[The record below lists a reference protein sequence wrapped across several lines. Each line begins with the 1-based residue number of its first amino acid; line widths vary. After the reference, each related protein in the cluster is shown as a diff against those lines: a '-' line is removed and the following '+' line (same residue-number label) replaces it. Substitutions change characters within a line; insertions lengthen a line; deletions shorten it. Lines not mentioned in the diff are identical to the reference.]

1 MGRRIACVHRGERHP
16 GRRGR
21 RLAAVRTV
29 TGDSVLVSRSGGTQN
44 LAMQFFDR
52 VAISGDHE
60 AFRYCQGDDW
70 VSVTWHETAER
81 VIRLA
86 AGLLALGITAEQ
98 PIGIAS
104 STRYEWI
111 LADLANMCAGAATTT
126 VYPSTN
132 AGDAAYIL
140 ADSESRIVFAEDEI
154 QLAKLDARRADLPDL
169 KTIVVFDGHADG
181 DWVMTL
187 DDLEE
192 IGAKHLIEH
201 PGCVRETSEAI
212 LGGRLATLIY
222 TSGTTGRPKGVRL
235 SHRAWVYQGETVA
248 AMNLLDE
255 NDLQLLWLPM
265 AHSFG
270 KVLLT
275 AQLACGFVSA
285 IDGRVDRIVDNLAAV
300 RPTFMGAAPRIFEK
314 AHARIVTTQ
323 QAHGGIRAKL
333 FDAAFKLGRT
343 VDARRIAGQQVSLRM
358 SLQHKLFDRL
368 AFSRIRQAFGG
379 RIRFFVSGSAPLN
392 LEIAEWFHAAG
403 LLILEG
409 YGLTETAGGGFINR
423 PDNYKLGT
431 VGLPF
436 DGTSVRIGDQDEVQI
451 SGPCVMAG
459 YHHMPEATIATFTA
473 DGWLRTGD
481 MGAIDPDGFLT
492 ITGRIKDLF
501 KTTGG
506 KYIAPSA
513 IEAKFMSLCP
523 YASRFLVFG
532 EARNYCVA
540 LITLDEDVIS
550 GWAANNGLEGV
561 SYTELAQSPAV
572 HQLVDGYVDQLNTEL
587 NRWETIKKWAL
598 LDHDLTI
605 ENGELT
611 PSLKAKRAVIAEQY
625 REVVDALYT

>member
-1 MGRRIACVHRGERHP
+1 
-16 GRRGR
+16 
-21 RLAAVRTV
+21 
-29 TGDSVLVSRSGGTQN
+29 
-44 LAMQFFDR
+44 MQFFDR

-60 AFRYCQGDDW
+60 AFRYRQGDDW

-81 VIRLA
+81 VTRLA

-111 LADLANMCAGAATTT
+111 LSDLANMCAGAATTT

-132 AGDAAYIL
+132 AGDTAYIL

-169 KTIVVFDGHADG
+169 KRIVVFDGHADG
-181 DWVMTL
+181 DRVMTL

-192 IGAKHLIEH
+192 IGAKHLIDH
-201 PGCVRETSEAI
+201 PGCVREASEAI
-212 LGGRLATLIY
+212 LADRLATLIY

-235 SHRAWVYQGETVA
+235 SHRAWVYQGEAVA

-285 IDGRVDRIVDNLAAV
+285 IDGRVDKIVDNLAAV

-323 QAHGGIRAKL
+323 QARGGIRAKL
-333 FDAAFKLGRT
+333 FESAFKLGRT
-343 VDARRIAGQQVSLRM
+343 VDARRIAGQPVPLRM

-368 AFSRIRQAFGG
+368 VFSRIRQAFGG

-392 LEIAEWFHAAG
+392 PEIAEWFHAAG

-451 SGPCVMAG
+451 SGPCVMTG
-459 YHHMPEATIATFTA
+459 YHHVPEATIATFTA
-473 DGWLRTGD
+473 DRWLRTGD
-481 MGAIDPDGFLT
+481 MGAIDTDGFLT

-513 IEAKFMSLCP
+513 IETKFMSLCP
-523 YASRFLVFG
+523 YTSRFLVFG
-532 EARNYCVA
+532 EAHNYCVA

-550 GWAANNGLEGV
+550 GWATNNELEGA
-561 SYTELAQSPAV
+561 SYTELVQSSAV
-572 HQLVDGYVDQLNTEL
+572 RQLVDGYVTQLNTEL
-587 NRWETIKKWAL
+587 NRWETIKKWSL
-598 LDHDLTI
+598 LDQDLTI
-605 ENGELT
+605 ESGELT
-611 PSLKAKRAVIAEQY
+611 PSLKAKRAVIAEHY
-625 REVVDALYT
+625 RDVLDALYA

>member
-1 MGRRIACVHRGERHP
+1 M
-16 GRRGR
+16 
-21 RLAAVRTV
+21 
-29 TGDSVLVSRSGGTQN
+29 TGDAVLVSRSGGTQN

-60 AFRYCQGDDW
+60 AFRYRRGDGW
-70 VSVTWHETAER
+70 VSVTWHETADR
-81 VIRLA
+81 VTRLA
-86 AGLLALGITAEQ
+86 AGLIALGITAEQ

-169 KTIVVFDGHADG
+169 KTIVVFDGHSDG
-181 DWVMTL
+181 DWVITL

-201 PGCVRETSEAI
+201 PGCVREASEAI
-212 LGGRLATLIY
+212 PADRLATLIY

-235 SHRAWVYQGETVA
+235 SHRAWVYQGEAVA
-248 AMNLLDE
+248 GMNLLDE

-323 QAHGGIRAKL
+323 QANGPIRAKL

-343 VDARRIAGQQVSLRM
+343 VDALHIAGQRVPWRL

-368 AFSRIRQAFGG
+368 VFKRIRQAFGG

-436 DGTSVRIGDQDEVQI
+436 EGTSVRIGDQDEVQI

-459 YHHMPEATIATFTA
+459 YHRMPEATVATFTA

-540 LITLDEDVIS
+540 LITLDEDVIA
-550 GWAANNGLEGV
+550 GWATNNGLEGA
-561 SYTELAQSPAV
+561 SYAELVQSTAV
-572 HQLVDGYVDQLNTEL
+572 RQLVDGYVDQLNTEL
-587 NRWETIKKWAL
+587 NRWETVKKWAL
-598 LDHDLTI
+598 LDRDFTV
-605 ENGELT
+605 EGGELT

-625 REVVDALYT
+625 REVLDALYV